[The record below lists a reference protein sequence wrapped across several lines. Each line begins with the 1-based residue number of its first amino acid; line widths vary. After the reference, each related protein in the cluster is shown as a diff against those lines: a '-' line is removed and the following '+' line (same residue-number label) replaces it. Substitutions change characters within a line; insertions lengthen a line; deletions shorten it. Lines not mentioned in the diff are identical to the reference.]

1 MAASGI
7 GFSKRCRNLHST
19 IAGICQS
26 QNVLRDR
33 MEDYRSRMEKLKM
46 NGAGV
51 DRDAGEINYLS
62 DEEELNKTG
71 GAPAILSDE
80 EDDSFSDSE
89 VSSVESDCEAEQ
101 MNETTDEK
109 AKSTLKTELRPRK
122 RAEQVSEKLCLWK
135 CAVCGKKIKG
145 NWSKRR
151 QHIGSHEKLCIA
163 CPIAKCTSEPL
174 ECNFVTHLKSKHKT
188 TRKDLSTEQKAIVQ
202 AQIDRNF
209 TAAIQC
215 EMKYFPPSSLISS
228 SETAGRDPVNPHCK
242 KCGSRVVRLSLR
254 RDHAA
259 LHVNLKIRCPY
270 ADCSYTGRINACVIH
285 FRKAHGVTTS
295 ELKSRFKENQ
305 KFIKAR
311 NDFYARID
319 LVMSEYFA

>member
-1 MAASGI
+1 
-7 GFSKRCRNLHST
+7 
-19 IAGICQS
+19 
-26 QNVLRDR
+26 

-174 ECNFVTHLKSKHKT
+174 EYFLFVNIDMSGSGGD
-188 TRKDLSTEQKAIVQ
+188 RVEPREDLEELLLFFSFLEDINTMLQSTFLDLHEQLALLELQNILL
-202 AQIDRNF
+202 RN
-209 TAAIQC
+209 
-215 EMKYFPPSSLISS
+215 LIRLL
-228 SETAGRDPVNPHCK
+228 EEDP
-242 KCGSRVVRLSLR
+242 
-254 RDHAA
+254 
-259 LHVNLKIRCPY
+259 
-270 ADCSYTGRINACVIH
+270 
-285 FRKAHGVTTS
+285 
-295 ELKSRFKENQ
+295 Q
-305 KFIKAR
+305 
-311 NDFYARID
+311 
-319 LVMSEYFA
+319 

>member
-1 MAASGI
+1 
-7 GFSKRCRNLHST
+7 
-19 IAGICQS
+19 
-26 QNVLRDR
+26 

-242 KCGSRVVRLSLR
+242 KCGNFLFVNIDMSGSGGDRVEPREDLEELLLFFSFLEDINTMLQSTFLDLHEQLALLELQNILLRNLIRLLEE
-254 RDHAA
+254 D
-259 LHVNLKIRCPY
+259 P
-270 ADCSYTGRINACVIH
+270 
-285 FRKAHGVTTS
+285 
-295 ELKSRFKENQ
+295 Q
-305 KFIKAR
+305 
-311 NDFYARID
+311 
-319 LVMSEYFA
+319 